1 MAVLIYF
8 VHYIHGSTDLIFR
21 TLYPWLYEV
30 FSQTGLQ
37 VQILDT
43 QNYQLFL
50 HERQLVNEM
59 QGGKDEMKIKL
70 YRMKN
75 TKETKKSFMK

>member
-30 FSQTGLQ
+30 LAFTGP
-37 VQILDT
+37 IGK
-43 QNYQLFL
+43 
-50 HERQLVNEM
+50 VN
-59 QGGKDEMKIKL
+59 GALTG
-70 YRMKN
+70 
-75 TKETKKSFMK
+75 